1 MIDDG
6 DMEVRWERLSELTAI
21 SDVNREA
28 FGGSTEADL
37 VEALRTKAGCIS
49 LVAASKQT
57 VVGHILFTP
66 VEVTGS
72 SGTVQVAGLG
82 PMAVRPPW
90 QRKGVGSRLVR
101 QGLEECRRSG
111 YEAVVVLGHPEYYP
125 RFGFVPASGF
135 GLRCEFD
142 APDEAFMALEL
153 QSGALHAG
161 GGMVRYSVEFYG
173 R

>member
-1 MIDDG
+1 MIDDD
-6 DMEVRWERLSELTAI
+6 DMEVRWERLSEHTAI

-28 FGGSTEADL
+28 FGGSTEAEL
-37 VEALRTKAGCIS
+37 VEALRTKTGCIS
-49 LVAASKQT
+49 LVAASKHT

-66 VEVTGS
+66 VEVIGS
-72 SGTVQVAGLG
+72 SGTVRVAGLG
-82 PMAVRPPW
+82 PMAVRPPC

-111 YEAVVVLGHPEYYP
+111 YEAVVVGHPEYYP
-125 RFGFVPASGF
+125 RFGFIAASRF

-153 QSGALHAG
+153 RSGALHAG
-161 GGMVRYSVEFYG
+161 GGMVRYSVELYG